1 MGWYKVLFLGYS
13 NGIIGWE
20 ILRYRFFIVGFDYQ
34 RFDWGN
40 GWELMVLI
48 MVLLVV
54 SLLKLIELMVLR
66 MFFPVIVLSR
76 MDVGSELGD
85 LVGCEV
91 LMRITGYCMLV
102 DPFSCNTCSCWLV
115 VKLKIKTI
123 CILPGTLDGI
133 VHGPTQ
139 IMVRCGFPWLMKTR
153 IPKTPAPQEPEVL
166 RVQKQLQAPSLDP
179 RISLRNLS
187 GYVHFVFFGPMGKK
201 QHECPSHIPKSPLAI
216 YHASSGF
223 HVIGESPHFILHSA
237 SKPPLLLVRPRKCLS
252 NRCSIFPLTSSSH

>member
-1 MGWYKVLFLGYS
+1 
-13 NGIIGWE
+13 
-20 ILRYRFFIVGFDYQ
+20 
-34 RFDWGN
+34 
-40 GWELMVLI
+40 MVLI

-91 LMRITGYCMLV
+91 LMRIAGYCMLV
-102 DPFSCNTCSCWLV
+102 DPFTCNTCSCWLV

-187 GYVHFVFFGPMGKK
+187 GYVHFVFLVQWGRNSMSALHTSQK
-201 QHECPSHIPKSPLAI
+201 
-216 YHASSGF
+216 ASWQ
-223 HVIGESPHFILHSA
+223 FIMHLQFSMLSVRVPISSCIRHQNLHC
-237 SKPPLLLVRPRKCLS
+237 CL
-252 NRCSIFPLTSSSH
+252 